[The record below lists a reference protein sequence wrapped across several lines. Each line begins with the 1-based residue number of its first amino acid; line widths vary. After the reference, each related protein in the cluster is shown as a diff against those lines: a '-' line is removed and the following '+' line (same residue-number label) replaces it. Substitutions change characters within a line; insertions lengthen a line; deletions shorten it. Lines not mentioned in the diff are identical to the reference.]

1 MKLGVNEGVGVYVGK
16 RVRRVGVT
24 GSWWL
29 VLFSA
34 RAPTMYFNLF
44 ILTYTNSTNTLPL
57 HTLTMNTNQLL
68 ILMVK

>member
-29 VLFSA
+29 VLCA
-34 RAPTMYFNLF
+34 RAR
-44 ILTYTNSTNTLPL
+44 
-57 HTLTMNTNQLL
+57 TLTLNTPTL
-68 ILMVK
+68 IT